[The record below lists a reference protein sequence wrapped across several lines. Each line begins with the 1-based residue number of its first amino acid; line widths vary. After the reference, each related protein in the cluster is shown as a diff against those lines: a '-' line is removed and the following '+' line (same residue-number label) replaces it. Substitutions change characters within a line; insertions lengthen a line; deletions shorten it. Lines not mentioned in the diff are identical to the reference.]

1 MNSASTY
8 EWGCVDHKRWGIH
21 GNKNIS
27 LTYHNLSSCQKKKK
41 KHCKQK
47 HQKRKFTPTS
57 VLSCQQVACDFKE
70 EKLLSLLKFSIF
82 RKKEKKRKE
91 KE

>member
-1 MNSASTY
+1 
-8 EWGCVDHKRWGIH
+8 
-21 GNKNIS
+21 
-27 LTYHNLSSCQKKKK
+27 LSKKK